1 MEWMSQPDLMTTAL
15 MEAAMEGQICS
26 KGLCGPLFCCCLMWQ
41 ARYPGRVPSDAHTR
55 RSPIPGRV
63 LRFDSPEAR
72 PPTRCRSRC
81 VDRDKIIRSVHAGSL
96 CGSCETAP
104 WRGSLWFFTE
114 SVGPNRNKVRNK
126 SAPRGCAVCVSS
138 RSAWASA
145 LR

>member
-63 LRFDSPEAR
+63 LRFVSPQAR
-72 PPTRCRSRC
+72 PRVVAVGVSTEN
-81 VDRDKIIRSVHAGSL
+81 HTFGA
-96 CGSCETAP
+96 
-104 WRGSLWFFTE
+104 RGFAMRKLRNRALARFIMWFFTE